1 MKKIIAASLLGLAL
15 CSQAFAQGQ
24 CLQTVTKN
32 SSGTVIP
39 GNDTIAYG
47 PFFVSCGGGRVTVSM
62 SSSVNMNLRLVSGG
76 TTVGQSQWGYLTAL
90 VNPGAY
96 EVIVD
101 AGQNSGQTPIPWS
114 ISVSQPTN

>member
-39 GNDTIAYG
+39 GNDT
-47 PFFVSCGGGRVTVSM
+47 M
-62 SSSVNMNLRLVSGG
+62 
-76 TTVGQSQWGYLTAL
+76 
-90 VNPGAY
+90 
-96 EVIVD
+96 
-101 AGQNSGQTPIPWS
+101 
-114 ISVSQPTN
+114 